1 MGPPVNDEKMYTKKN
16 DHFFKPHD
24 PAWRPVD
31 PIINSNSCA
40 GETLP
45 MYFTMGMGKER
56 FTRVPFNPK
65 SQVLDEERC
74 HKKPYLS
81 QAINNGQMVK
91 QSSRIRSASRQSTFR
106 VYW

>member
-1 MGPPVNDEKMYTKKN
+1 MLSKKMCTKKN

-65 SQVLDEERC
+65 SQVLDEERSRLERC
-74 HKKPYLS
+74 HKKPNLS
-81 QAINNGQMVK
+81 QAINNRQIVK
-91 QSSRIRSASRQSTFR
+91 QSSRIRSA
-106 VYW
+106 

>member
-1 MGPPVNDEKMYTKKN
+1 MLGPPVNDEKMCTKKN
-16 DHFFKPHD
+16 DHFFKPHH

-65 SQVLDEERC
+65 SQVLDEERSRLERC
-74 HKKPYLS
+74 YKKP
-81 QAINNGQMVK
+81 K
-91 QSSRIRSASRQSTFR
+91 Q
-106 VYW
+106 

>member
-1 MGPPVNDEKMYTKKN
+1 MNDEKMCTKKN
-16 DHFFKPHD
+16 DHFFKPHH

-65 SQVLDEERC
+65 SQVLDEERLRLKRC
-74 HKKPYLS
+74 HKKPFLS
-81 QAINNGQMVK
+81 QAINNCQVVK
-91 QSSRIRSASRQSTFR
+91 QSSRIRSASRQSPF
-106 VYW
+106 